1 MQSSVLKNRNQA
13 LLNILDDCA
22 RVCNAD
28 ATADLMEQDVEMMVR
43 CVRLNIDCAEICALT
58 SNYFSRNS
66 EFAYP
71 MAAQCAMVC
80 DACAQECEK
89 HADMPHC
96 AECAGICRKCAQE
109 CRKLRA
115 S

>member
-1 MQSSVLKNRNQA
+1 MQSVLENRNQA
-13 LLNILDDCA
+13 LINILDDCA

-28 ATADLMEQDVEMMVR
+28 VTADLMERDVERMVR
-43 CVRLNIDCAEICALT
+43 CVRLDFDCAEICALT
-58 SNYFSRNS
+58 SKYLSRNS
-66 EFAYP
+66 EFAYL
-71 MAAQCAMVC
+71 MAVQCAVVC

-89 HADMPHC
+89 HVDMAHC
-96 AECAGICRKCAQE
+96 VESARICRKCAQE